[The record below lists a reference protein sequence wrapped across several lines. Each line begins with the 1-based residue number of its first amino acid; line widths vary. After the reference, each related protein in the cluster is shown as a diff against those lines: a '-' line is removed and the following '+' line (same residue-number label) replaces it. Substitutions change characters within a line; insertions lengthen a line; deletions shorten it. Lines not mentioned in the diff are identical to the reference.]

1 MTTLD
6 QIRKDTTSA
15 MKEGRKDDV
24 AVLRMLLA
32 ALQQAAKD
40 GDSDELAV
48 LRRERKRRREAEQ
61 AYRDAGRE
69 DLAGKEAAEAKT
81 IETYLP
87 QELTEQQVDEL
98 VARVVAEVGAEGPKD
113 FGKVMKRVIE
123 LAEGRADGKT
133 VAAKV
138 KDRLG

>member
-1 MTTLD
+1 M
-6 QIRKDTTSA
+6 
-15 MKEGRKDDV
+15 
-24 AVLRMLLA
+24 
-32 ALQQAAKD
+32 
-40 GDSDELAV
+40 
-48 LRRERKRRREAEQ
+48 
-61 AYRDAGRE
+61 
-69 DLAGKEAAEAKT
+69 EAKT

-138 KDRLG
+138 KDSLG